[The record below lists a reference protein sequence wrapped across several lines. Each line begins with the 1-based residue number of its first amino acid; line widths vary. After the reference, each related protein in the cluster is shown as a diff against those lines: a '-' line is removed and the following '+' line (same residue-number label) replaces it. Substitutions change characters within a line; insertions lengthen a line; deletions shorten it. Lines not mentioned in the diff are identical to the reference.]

1 MNSVNQNFE
10 KEEVTEFDGKLN
22 VPGEDNEY
30 VAQSM
35 PFQCRY
41 LDLWQTRIETA
52 LVRRLKQ
59 VHGVHKI
66 DQ

>member
-41 LDLWQTRIETA
+41 LDL
-52 LVRRLKQ
+52 
-59 VHGVHKI
+59 
-66 DQ
+66 